1 MRRIHHQKIDT
12 GFDQTFGALV
22 TVFTNARCCSSAQ
35 TSLSV
40 LGGVRIELR
49 LFNILDG
56 NKTNAT
62 TLIVDNEK
70 LFNTMSVQQT
80 FCFVLIDILANRNE
94 VLTGHQLV
102 DFLLRIGRKTDVAI
116 GQDTDK
122 TPRTLGSILNDR
134 NTRNSMCLHQ
144 CLSVGKCGIRPD
156 GNRIYNHAGF
166 KFLYLTDFF
175 RLTFRRQITV
185 NDANTTGL
193 RHRNSQTGFRHRIH
207 GSRKKRKVKLDILG
221 DARAQINLPRHY
233 FGMARLQQHIIK
245 CESESASGRFHD
257 FSHCQFLCRFYRMR
271 KAASPE

>member
-22 TVFTNARCCSSAQ
+22 TVFTNARCSRGAQ

-49 LFNILDG
+49 FFNVLDG
-56 NKTNAT
+56 NETDT
-62 TLIVDNEK
+62 TALIVDNEK

-80 FCFVLIDILANRNE
+80 FCFVLIDILADRNE
-94 VLTGHQLV
+94 VLTSHELV

-122 TPRTLGSILNDR
+122 TARPLGSIFNDR
-134 NTRNSMCLHQ
+134 NTGNSMRLHQ
-144 CLSVGKCGIRPD
+144 CLCIGQGCIRSD
-156 GNRIYNHAGF
+156 RDRIYNHAGLE
-166 KFLYLTDFF
+166 FLYLPDFF
-175 RLTFRRQITV
+175 RLTFRRQIAV

-233 FGMARLQQHIIK
+233 FGMARLQQHIVK
-245 CESESASGRFHD
+245 CESESASRRFHD